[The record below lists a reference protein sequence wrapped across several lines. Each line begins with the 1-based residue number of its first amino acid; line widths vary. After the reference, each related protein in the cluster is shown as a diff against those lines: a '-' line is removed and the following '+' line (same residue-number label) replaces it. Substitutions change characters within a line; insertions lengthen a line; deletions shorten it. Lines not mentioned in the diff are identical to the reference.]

1 MGVSYMSLRTKVI
14 LIGLGIFVG
23 ILLTFGASNMTLVLK
38 EKTQAQKDFFN
49 LVARLAAIV
58 SVSILVLMKLKK
70 IRMRPTWSYFV
81 MGVAITY
88 SIFNIVVLSIF
99 PKLLG

>member
-1 MGVSYMSLRTKVI
+1 MSLRTKVV
-14 LIGLGIFVG
+14 LITLGVFVG
-23 ILLTFGASNMTLVLK
+23 ILLTFGASDMSLVLK

-49 LVARLAAIV
+49 LVARLASFV
-58 SVSILVLMKLKK
+58 SLAVLVLTLLKK

-81 MGVAITY
+81 MGLAATY
-88 SIFNIVVLSIF
+88 LIFNIVILSIF

>member
-1 MGVSYMSLRTKVI
+1 MNVSHGTKVL
-14 LIGLGIFVG
+14 LIAVGVFVG
-23 ILLTFGASNMTLVLK
+23 MLLTFGASNMTLVLK

-49 LVARLAAIV
+49 LVARLASIV
-58 SVSILVLMKLKK
+58 SVSVLVLMKLKK